1 LGHAQCAF
9 EHGNER
15 AWAFIS
21 NIKSD
26 ACNRLTFRELYNSCQ
41 QPCLALPTAKGQFR
55 FLRKNRANVWLLAP
69 TIEAHASNVR
79 PFAGS
84 SLIAVVHCPVEFQEH
99 FRRFGDSIEG
109 G

>member
-1 LGHAQCAF
+1 LGQAQCAF

-26 ACNRLTFRELYNSCQ
+26 ACNRLTFASFTI
-41 QPCLALPTAKGQFR
+41 PASSLAWHCR
-55 FLRKNRANVWLLAP
+55 LRKVNFVSSEKSRANVWLLAP

-84 SLIAVVHCPVEFQEH
+84 SLIAVVHRPVEFQEH
-99 FRRFGDSIEG
+99 FRRFRDSIEG